1 MKNADRL
8 HLHSDREACFFSQRS
23 QVLIL
28 YWGCMFPMHIRL
40 VLGTDLLAA
49 FLKNSL
55 NDLDSGLRPFRPQVC
70 VIVQC

>member
-1 MKNADRL
+1 MKMMAGFTSIRTVKPV
-8 HLHSDREACFFSQRS
+8 FFSQRS